1 MMADRSYQF
10 ARRPKWVLGH
20 LIALGAV
27 IVFVSMGFWQ
37 LRRLGE
43 RQDFNTLLL
52 DRTTVDALAYD
63 EALARYGPDQEDLEL
78 RLVVVDGEYRRS
90 EEVILLARSFN
101 GLSGYHV
108 LTPLYVGQSRAVLV
122 DRGWVPIDL
131 DQPGLDEFAPPQG
144 SVTVTGVLR
153 KTETRGSFGPV
164 IPVAGVVSQVP
175 RVDLARLDQ
184 QIAGALEPVYVQLVN
199 QSPAPDGTY
208 PALVALPE
216 PSEGPHR
223 GYAVQWFLF
232 AAVTAVGYPILLR
245 RTAEASEPAVS

>member
-1 MMADRSYQF
+1 MMPARNYRF

-20 LIALGAV
+20 AIALVAV
-27 IVFVSMGFWQ
+27 IVFVMMGFWQ

-90 EEVILLARSFN
+90 EEIILLARSFN
-101 GLSGYHV
+101 GVSGHHV
-108 LTPLYVGQSRAVLV
+108 LTPLYIEEDRAVLV
-122 DRGWVPIDL
+122 DRGWVPIDF
-131 DQPGLDEFAPPQG
+131 DQPGLDEFAPPEG
-144 SVTVTGVLR
+144 PVALTGVLR
-153 KTETRGSFGPV
+153 KSETRGSFGPV
-164 IPVAGVVSQVP
+164 IPATGVVSQVP
-175 RVDLARLDQ
+175 RVDLARLGQ
-184 QIAGALEPVYVQLVN
+184 QIAGVLDPVFVQLVTQN
-199 QSPAPDGTY
+199 PAPGGTY

-232 AAVTAVGYPILLR
+232 AAVTAIGYPILLR
-245 RTAEASEPAVS
+245 RTAEGSQLAAG